1 MRQRSG
7 AFLGL
12 AAYLLWGL
20 FPLYFRLLRD
30 SGPFEIVAHRAL
42 WSLVFCAVALLV
54 LGRWS
59 QVRTAARDRRGTAML
74 ALGGLLVAV
83 NWTLYVWGV
92 NTGRTLDAA
101 LGYYINPLLTALL
114 GVVFLGERL
123 RGGQWFAFALG
134 GAAVG
139 VLVVAYGEVPVV
151 ALGVATSFA
160 LYGLVKNRAGR
171 SVPALPG
178 LALETAAIA
187 PLALGFLALLEWR
200 GADTVELLSP
210 YGLLMASSGVVT
222 AVPLLLFA
230 AAAARIPLVM
240 IGMIQYLTPTLQFLV
255 GWLAFG
261 EPMPP
266 ERWAGFVLVWLAVT
280 VFAVDG
286 ARHHRW
292 PRLAT
297 RGGPAGR

>member
-1 MRQRSG
+1 MRERSG
-7 AFLGL
+7 AALGL
-12 AAYLLWGL
+12 TAYLLWGL
-20 FPLYFRLLRD
+20 FPLYFRLLES

-42 WSLVFCAVALLV
+42 WSLAFCSVGLTV
-54 LGRWS
+54 LNRWD
-59 QVRTAARDRRGTAML
+59 QVRAAARDRRGTAML
-74 ALGGLLVAV
+74 AAGGLLVAV

-92 NTGRTLDAA
+92 NTHRTLDAA

-114 GVVFLGERL
+114 GVLLLGERL
-123 RGGQWFAFALG
+123 RAAQWIAFALG
-134 GAAVG
+134 GAAVA

-160 LYGLVKNRAGR
+160 LYGLIKNRAGR

-187 PLALGFLALLEWR
+187 PLALAFLAWLEWR
-200 GADTVELLSP
+200 GADTVELFSP
-210 YGLLMASSGVVT
+210 YGLLVAASGVVT

-255 GWLAFG
+255 GWLLFH

-266 ERWAGFVLVWLAVT
+266 ERWAGFLLVWLAVT

-286 ARHHRW
+286 ARHHRR
-292 PRLAT
+292 PRLAD
-297 RGGPAGR
+297 RAPAR

>member
-1 MRQRSG
+1 MRIRSG
-7 AFLGL
+7 AALGM

-20 FPLYFRLLRD
+20 FPLYFRLLER

-42 WSLVFCAVALLV
+42 WSLVFCALALTV
-54 LGRWS
+54 LTRWD

-74 ALGGLLVAV
+74 AAGGLLVAV

-114 GVVFLGERL
+114 GVLLLGERL
-123 RGGQWFAFALG
+123 RTAQWVAFVLG
-134 GAAVG
+134 GAAVV

-151 ALGVATSFA
+151 AFGVATSFA

-187 PLALGFLALLEWR
+187 PLALAFLVWLEWR

-210 YGLLMASSGVVT
+210 YGLLMATSGIVT

-230 AAAARIPLVM
+230 AAAARIPLVT

-255 GWLAFG
+255 GWLLFH

-266 ERWAGFVLVWLAVT
+266 ERWAGFVLVWIAVT
-280 VFAVDG
+280 LFAVDG

-292 PRLAT
+292 PRLAA
-297 RGGPAGR
+297 RRAGER